1 MMSPVGKIRTIVSQ
15 ILEERK
21 SLLLLACKQ
30 RAKFEGWLKFEI
42 ACALEH
48 DPDFLNVII
57 EDNYPNFG
65 RSDLSFI
72 YNAEKYFIEMKTANT
87 NWREEGL
94 ETKTRPITKNINGI
108 IRDIEILE
116 ARNPS
121 AHGIMIFIIFPI
133 PLSLLEN
140 YPLQLDFHLN
150 RIENNTKLID
160 GSLKK
165 NMTYVSISE
174 IFGTGLFVEMIV

>member
-1 MMSPVGKIRTIVSQ
+1 MSPVGKIRTIVSQ

-42 ACALEH
+42 ACALKH

-87 NWREEGL
+87 NWRDEGL
-94 ETKTRPITKNINGI
+94 EIKTRPITRNIKGI
-108 IRDIEILE
+108 IKDIKKITEYNSL
-116 ARNPS
+116 

-133 PLSLLEN
+133 PLSLLNN
-140 YPLQLDFHLN
+140 YPILLVN
-150 RIENNTKLID
+150 C
-160 GSLKK
+160 
-165 NMTYVSISE
+165 
-174 IFGTGLFVEMIV
+174 